1 MDDSSFTFK
10 IIKHIKNVST
20 QFTFNFYKNGQDIG
34 FIDYYDEYTQI
45 VISMVYINQDSDTDN
60 IQYRRKGYGS
70 LMINNFI
77 NYVKKTY
84 DMVNKIVL
92 IPSKFDGVNK
102 NWLCN
107 FYEKNGFVQERNGF
121 PFYIKKI

>member
-1 MDDSSFTFK
+1 MNETFTFK
-10 IIKHIKNVST
+10 INKNKNTNLQST
-20 QFTFNFYKNGQDIG
+20 YEFYKNEEHIG

-45 VISMVYINQDSDTDN
+45 VISMVYINQDNVDAN
-60 IQYRRKGYGS
+60 IQYRRLGYGS
-70 LMINNFI
+70 LMIHKFI
-77 NYVKKTY
+77 DYIKKKY

>member
-10 IIKHIKNVST
+10 IIKNITT
-20 QFTFNFYKNGQDIG
+20 QSTFNFYKNGQPIG
-34 FIDYYDEYTQI
+34 FIDYYYEYTQI
-45 VISMVYINQDSDTDN
+45 VISMVYINQDNDDDN

-70 LMINNFI
+70 IMIKNFI
-77 NYVKKTY
+77 NYVKKTF